1 MSNNC
6 SSNPSEFNKNLTFFK
21 YKSLEDMLKVILYSS
36 QSPIGLIPMLYHT
49 CKNNNGVLFIQ
60 TGNIGGT
67 TIHYFMPSETIQKK
81 FIQLKR
87 LTGEFNFVENIG
99 LDTLSIYIPILELEE
114 VNFCFPQFDEG
125 KVI

>member
-1 MSNNC
+1 MPNSYNN
-6 SSNPSEFNKNLTFFK
+6 SESGFNNSPTFFK

-49 CKNNNGVLFIQ
+49 TKNDKEVLFIQ

-67 TIHYFMPSETIQKK
+67 TIHYFTPSEKIAKK

-87 LTGEFNFVENIG
+87 LTGEYNFVEHIG

-114 VNFCFPQFDEG
+114 VNIYFP
-125 KVI
+125 KS

>member
-1 MSNNC
+1 MSNNG
-6 SSNPSEFNKNLTFFK
+6 SNSQSEFNKSLTFFK

-49 CKNNNGVLFIQ
+49 YKNNKEVLFIQ

-67 TIHYFMPSETIQKK
+67 IIHYFIPSETIHKK

-114 VNFCFPQFDEG
+114 VNLYFPKFE
-125 KVI
+125 

>member
-1 MSNNC
+1 MSNNI
-6 SSNPSEFNKNLTFFK
+6 NNNNELEFYKNIMFFR

-49 CKNNNGVLFIQ
+49 HKNNKEILFIQ
-60 TGNIGGT
+60 TGNIGGI
-67 TIHYFMPSETIQKK
+67 TIHYFLPEEKISKK

-87 LTGEFNFVENIG
+87 LTGEFNYVEHIG

-114 VNFCFPQFDEG
+114 VNLRFP
-125 KVI
+125 IY

>member
-1 MSNNC
+1 MSNNNNN
-6 SSNPSEFNKNLTFFK
+6 SELEFNKNLMFFR

-49 CKNNNGVLFIQ
+49 FKNNKEILFIQ
-60 TGNIGGT
+60 TGNIGGI
-67 TIHYFMPSETIQKK
+67 TIHYFIPSEKISKK

-87 LTGEFNFVENIG
+87 LTGEFNYVEHIG

-114 VNFCFPQFDEG
+114 VNLRFPKF
-125 KVI
+125 

>member
-1 MSNNC
+1 MSNNG
-6 SSNPSEFNKNLTFFK
+6 NNYNSEYGKNLVFFK

-49 CKNNNGVLFIQ
+49 IKNNHEVLFIQ

-67 TIHYFMPSETIQKK
+67 TIHYFRPSEHMLKK

-87 LTGEFNFVENIG
+87 LTGEFNFVDHIG
-99 LDTLSIYIPILELEE
+99 LDTLSIYVPILELDD
-114 VNFCFPQFDEG
+114 VNISFPNN
-125 KVI
+125 

>member
-1 MSNNC
+1 MSNIN
-6 SSNPSEFNKNLTFFK
+6 NNAESEFNKNLMFFR

-49 CKNNNGVLFIQ
+49 TKNDKEILFIQ

-67 TIHYFMPSETIQKK
+67 TIHYFTPSEKIGKK

-87 LTGEFNFVENIG
+87 LTGEYNFVEHIG

-114 VNFCFPQFDEG
+114 VNIYFP
-125 KVI
+125 KS

>member
-1 MSNNC
+1 MSNIKPN
-6 SSNPSEFNKNLTFFK
+6 NTELEVNDKNLTFFK

-49 CKNNNGVLFIQ
+49 YKNNKEILFLQI
-60 TGNIGGT
+60 GNLGGS
-67 TIHYFMPSETIQKK
+67 TIHYFINSEKIMKK

-87 LTGEFNFVENIG
+87 LTGEFNYVEHIG

-114 VNFCFPQFDEG
+114 VNFQFP
-125 KVI
+125 KV

>member
-1 MSNNC
+1 MINNGGN
-6 SSNPSEFNKNLTFFK
+6 SQSEFNKNLTFFK

-49 CKNNNGVLFIQ
+49 YKNNKDVLFIQ

-67 TIHYFMPSETIQKK
+67 TIHYFIPSETIHNK

-114 VNFCFPQFDEG
+114 VNLYFPKFE
-125 KVI
+125 

>member
-1 MSNNC
+1 MPNSYNN
-6 SSNPSEFNKNLTFFK
+6 SESGFNNSPTFFK

-49 CKNNNGVLFIQ
+49 TKNDKEVLFIQ

-67 TIHYFMPSETIQKK
+67 TIHYYIPGEKIAKK

-87 LTGEFNFVENIG
+87 LTGEYNFVEHIG

-114 VNFCFPQFDEG
+114 VNIDFSTF
-125 KVI
+125 

>member
-1 MSNNC
+1 VPNSYNN
-6 SSNPSEFNKNLTFFK
+6 SESGLNNNSTFFR

-49 CKNNNGVLFIQ
+49 VKNDKEILFIQ

-67 TIHYFMPSETIQKK
+67 TIHYFIPTEKIEKK

-87 LTGEFNFVENIG
+87 LTGEFNFVEHIG
-99 LDTLSIYIPILELEE
+99 LDTLSIYIPILVLEE
-114 VNFCFPQFDEG
+114 VNIYFP
-125 KVI
+125 KS

>member
-1 MSNNC
+1 MSNNI
-6 SSNPSEFNKNLTFFK
+6 NNNNELEYNKNLMFFR

-49 CKNNNGVLFIQ
+49 FKNNKEILFIQ
-60 TGNIGGT
+60 TGNIGGI
-67 TIHYFMPSETIQKK
+67 TIHYFLPVEKISKR

-87 LTGEFNFVENIG
+87 LTGEFNYIDHIG

-114 VNFCFPQFDEG
+114 VNLPFPIF
-125 KVI
+125 

>member
-1 MSNNC
+1 MSNNGG
-6 SSNPSEFNKNLTFFK
+6 NGQSEYNKNLTFFK

-49 CKNNNGVLFIQ
+49 YKNNKEILFIQ
-60 TGNIGGT
+60 TGNIGGI
-67 TIHYFMPSETIQKK
+67 TIHYFLPAEKILKK

-87 LTGEFNFVENIG
+87 LTGEFNYVEHIG

-114 VNFCFPQFDEG
+114 VNIDFSVF
-125 KVI
+125 

>member
-1 MSNNC
+1 MSNN
-6 SSNPSEFNKNLTFFK
+6 NNNNNYELDHNKNLTFFK

-49 CKNNNGVLFIQ
+49 DKNNKEVLFIQ

-67 TIHYFMPSETIQKK
+67 TIHYFIPSEKILKK

-87 LTGEFNFVENIG
+87 LTGEFNFVEHIG
-99 LDTLSIYIPILELEE
+99 LDTLSIYIPVLELEE
-114 VNFCFPQFDEG
+114 VNLNFPKF
-125 KVI
+125 